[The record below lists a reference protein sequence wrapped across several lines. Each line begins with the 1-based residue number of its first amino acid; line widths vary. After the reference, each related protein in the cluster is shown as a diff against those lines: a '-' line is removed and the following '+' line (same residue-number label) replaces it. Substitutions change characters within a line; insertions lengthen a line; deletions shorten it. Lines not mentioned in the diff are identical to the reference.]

1 MPGSRRRRRA
11 ERATGDRSGYRLLVT
26 PRPLRR
32 RLAVLAAASL
42 AVVAPACDGGAD
54 GSVSTNPAAVEI
66 DASAYVTVI
75 ARFLP
80 PSLDPESRPVVY
92 VVPVSGDA
100 LPLETQVAVIEALA
114 AGHDI
119 RFVDQVDA
127 ALDAESSEEPP
138 RDEGTLIGLGRI
150 TPEPPHQVRV
160 ELYRGRDRV
169 SGHLLTL
176 RNDGGAWVVADAETV
191 TPEVLVGDG

>member
-1 MPGSRRRRRA
+1 MG
-11 ERATGDRSGYRLLVT
+11 TI
-26 PRPLRR
+26 R
-32 RLAVLAAASL
+32 RLTTVAALAIALA
-42 AVVAPACDGGAD
+42 AVVAACDGDGGSPTSEPPPVEIGAD
-54 GSVSTNPAAVEI
+54 
-66 DASAYVTVI
+66 AYVTVI

-80 PSLDPESRPVVY
+80 PSLDPESLPVVY

-114 AGHDI
+114 AGHDV

-127 ALDAESSEEPP
+127 ALDAASSEEPP

-150 TPEPPHQVRV
+150 QPEPPHQVRV

-176 RNDGGAWVVADAETV
+176 RNESGAWVVADAETV

>member
-1 MPGSRRRRRA
+1 MRRVR
-11 ERATGDRSGYRLLVT
+11 RLLAVAALTVT
-26 PRPLRR
+26 
-32 RLAVLAAASL
+32 VS
-42 AVVAPACDGGAD
+42 ACDDGGGGSTVSDPERTEIGAD
-54 GSVSTNPAAVEI
+54 
-66 DASAYVTVI
+66 AYVTVI

-80 PSLDPESRPVVY
+80 PSLDPEAPPVVY

-114 AGHDI
+114 RSYDV

-127 ALDAESSEEPP
+127 ALDVESSEEPP

-150 TPEPPHQVRV
+150 RPEPPHQVRV

-169 SGHLLTL
+169 SGHLLTM
-176 RNDGGAWVVADAETV
+176 RNESGTWVVADAETV